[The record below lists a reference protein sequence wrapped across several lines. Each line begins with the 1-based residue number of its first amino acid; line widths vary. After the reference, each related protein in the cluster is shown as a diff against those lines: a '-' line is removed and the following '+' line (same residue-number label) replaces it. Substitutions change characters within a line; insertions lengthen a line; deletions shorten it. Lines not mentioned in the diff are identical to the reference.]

1 MGLLHASVSKDSIGE
16 YYVFEKGYVYCTT
29 ANNYPLHTFILLFLV
44 PVKLRTVTLT
54 TSVNQHS
61 ASDRRGVVLMHCN
74 PIMEGIT
81 DPSTITVEIEWW
93 VGGGEQGNN
102 TSKKPNDFQ
111 TQRRMV
117 FHENFR
123 LSAKTFSTLDRQY
136 WTIGQTVLF
145 LMILI

>member
-1 MGLLHASVSKDSIGE
+1 
-16 YYVFEKGYVYCTT
+16 
-29 ANNYPLHTFILLFLV
+29 
-44 PVKLRTVTLT
+44 
-54 TSVNQHS
+54 
-61 ASDRRGVVLMHCN
+61 
-74 PIMEGIT
+74 MEGIT

-93 VGGGEQGNN
+93 VGGGEQENS
-102 TSKKPNDFQ
+102 TSKKPNNFQ

-145 LMILI
+145 LMILIKFLPTPNRQYI

>member
-1 MGLLHASVSKDSIGE
+1 M
-16 YYVFEKGYVYCTT
+16 
-29 ANNYPLHTFILLFLV
+29 
-44 PVKLRTVTLT
+44 T
-54 TSVNQHS
+54 TSVNHHA

-81 DPSTITVEIEWW
+81 EPSTITVEIEWW

-145 LMILI
+145 LMTLI